1 MKIPAPRALLSLV
14 VLALV
19 AISASDAMGQD
30 VMPAG
35 HTGQPTNVAAED
47 AEPGSELRV
56 WLLTAGPGSAVWER
70 YGHNALR
77 VLDTRT
83 GYDVS
88 YNWGI
93 FSFGEPVEFIVR
105 FLQGRMLYMMAPFD
119 TQAML
124 ASYARDD
131 REVVLQE
138 LDLTPPEKLELFVF
152 AQNNARPENRDYY
165 YQYFLDNCST
175 RVRDLLDL
183 VLGGSLEETFGRES
197 TGTSYR
203 WHTRR
208 LTQVDPLIYAGMDAL
223 LGTPTDAE
231 LTVWDEMFLPLT
243 LRDEVRDVEIR
254 RADGSV
260 RPLVLSEEVTL
271 PSARFEEAS
280 APPSWFLRFLMA
292 GLLIGAI
299 FASLALP
306 AFHTSA
312 LRRGIVLSVVT
323 LWAGLFGVLGL
334 ILVGLLFTDHMFS
347 TWNENL
353 FLANPL
359 LLVVAVAIPLSPLAP
374 GWMQRA
380 HSVSMVCAAIALL
393 GLVWQVAPASA
404 HQNGM
409 FFALLLPTH
418 LGLALG
424 LRALNSYH
432 TTSTSTADRT

>member
-1 MKIPAPRALLSLV
+1 MKTPAPRALLCLA
-14 VLALV
+14 VLTLV
-19 AISASDAMGQD
+19 AVSASD
-30 VMPAG
+30 V
-35 HTGQPTNVAAED
+35 TGQSVTPDGHNAQPASLAAED

-56 WLLTAGPGSAVWER
+56 WLVTAGPGSAVWER

-124 ASYARDD
+124 ASYARDG
-131 REVVLQE
+131 REVILQE
-138 LDLTPPEKLELFVF
+138 LDLTSPEKLELLVF

-183 VLGGSLEETFGRES
+183 VLGGRLEETFGREA
-197 TGTSYR
+197 TGNSYR

-208 LTQVDPLIYAGMDAL
+208 LTQVDPFVYAGMDAL
-223 LGTPTDAE
+223 LGTPTDTE

-260 RPLVLSEEVTL
+260 RPLVLSEEVTI
-271 PSARFEEAS
+271 PSTRFEEAS

-292 GLLIGAI
+292 GLLIGVV

-306 AFHTSA
+306 AFHASA
-312 LRRGIVLSVVT
+312 LRRGVILSIAVAWT
-323 LWAGLFGVLGL
+323 GLFGVLGL

-353 FLANPL
+353 FLMNPL
-359 LLVVAVAIPLSPLAP
+359 FLVVAVAIPLSASSPV
-374 GWMQRA
+374 WRQRA
-380 HSVSMVCAAIALL
+380 HSVSTICAAIALL
-393 GLVWQVAPASA
+393 GLVWQVVPASA

-409 FFALLLPTH
+409 FFALLLPPH

-424 LRALNSYH
+424 LRALNGER
-432 TTSTSTADRT
+432 TTSTSAAGDT